1 MIAFLCSG
9 CGKSLKVKD
18 ELAGRKGKCPHCQ
31 QSMTVPSVADAA
43 RERAE
48 QAGHD
53 NYSESDAKTILP
65 PNLDA
70 ALDPKTILPAVPR
83 GKSGMKKGN
92 TLIPDAPTTAPAGNG
107 DAELYD
113 FLSSAQEA
121 DEIGRLGSYRVLKVL
136 GAGGM
141 GVVFQAE
148 DPKLKRLVALK
159 AMLPA
164 LAASGTNKERF
175 LREARAAAAIEHDH
189 IIPIFQVDE
198 DRGVPF
204 IAMPFLRG
212 ESLEDR
218 LKRQRKLPIE
228 EALRIAKETAEGL
241 GAAHERNMIHR
252 DIKPANIWLE
262 GEKGRV
268 KILDFGLARSASGES
283 NLTQQ
288 GAIIGTPAYMAPEQG
303 AGKPVDTRCDLFSLG
318 CVLYRMVTGTL
329 PFKGADTVSTLVAV
343 ATETPTA
350 PRKLNPAV
358 SPRLSKLIMELLA
371 KDPKDRPPSALSVVD
386 LIEEL
391 EKEPPTDT
399 TEMLDERSSRVQIVR
414 EDDDLDH
421 DTVRSRTLNE
431 NDLEELPAK
440 RSLMMPL
447 LIGGGVGCFGLMV
460 IAIIALVVVFKKGD
474 KAEVAQNNNS
484 TVQNNANAA
493 QPVNQNPSQNQNLNP
508 QQGNVLPGG
517 NANLGGNN
525 EGVKDPPNGKGNG
538 ANGFDNQPERRPKR
552 EGEQEA
558 DKTFQPYSSDVRGLL
573 FAPDGKGFFSFAE
586 RESRVDYW
594 DLATRKSIRTF
605 TLAGAVRG
613 IVLSTDGS
621 QLMAYNDNQ
630 LIVWDTDGGGTPQ
643 HVTPLL
649 GQKIIG
655 GGFTGEKH
663 FRVALAVKQEVGRGF
678 PPPIVGGVQIY
689 DKAVNNLLMVAKP
702 ALKKKPIPITLAPH
716 NGEVLRA
723 FFSPDGNKVLTWCK
737 DHTFRTWD
745 LEGKRQLA
753 TFPVSPGEAKSISV
767 SSDFQKILASFGRAG
782 VRVYDVGAG
791 TEVKEFKPEG
801 IGDTDAAAFGTES
814 NMVGVTA
821 TFGGPTCVY
830 DLENTTI
837 KKKVKGIAFSRSV
850 ALTSDGKTLL
860 CGDMGGNIHIFKLDG
875 D

>member
-18 ELAGRKGKCPHCQ
+18 EFAGRKGKCPHCQ

-65 PNLDA
+65 PSLDA
-70 ALDPKTILPAVPR
+70 ALDSKTILPAVPR
-83 GKSGMKKGN
+83 GKAGMKKGN
-92 TLIPDAPTTAPAGNG
+92 TVIPDAPTANS

-113 FLSSAQEA
+113 FLSPAQEA
-121 DEIGRLGSYRVLKVL
+121 DEIGRLGTYRVLKVL

-164 LAASGTNKERF
+164 LAASGTNKDRF

-218 LKRQRKLPIE
+218 LKRERKLPLE

-318 CVLYRMVTGTL
+318 CVLYRMATGTL

-343 ATETPTA
+343 ATETPKP

-371 KDPKDRPPSALSVVD
+371 KDPKHRPPSALSVVD

-391 EKEPPTDT
+391 EKEPPADA
-399 TEMLDERSSRVQIVR
+399 TEMLEESAPLVQAAR
-414 EDDDLDH
+414 ADDSDH
-421 DTVRSRTLNE
+421 DTIRGRAP
-431 NDLEELPAK
+431 DEEFEAPAK
-440 RSLMMPL
+440 RSLTMPL
-447 LIGGGVGCFGLMV
+447 LIGGGAGCFGLLLIGV
-460 IAIIALVVVFKKGD
+460 AALVFFLTRDND
-474 KAEVAQNNNS
+474 KPDVAQNNNPPVENN
-484 TVQNNANAA
+484 TVKPP
-493 QPVNQNPSQNQNLNP
+493 PVNQTPNPFPNRNAKPNRQK
-508 QQGNVLPGG
+508 GNGI
-517 NANLGGNN
+517 LGGNTR
-525 EGVKDPPNGKGNG
+525 GVKDPGNNPG
-538 ANGFDNQPERRPKR
+538 IGEDPVGGRPRRRPGR
-552 EGEQEA
+552 EDEQEA
-558 DKTFQPYSSDVRGLL
+558 DKSFQPYSSDVKGLL
-573 FAPDGKGFFSFAE
+573 FAPDGKSFFSFAE
-586 RESRVDYW
+586 RESRVDQW
-594 DLATRKSIRTF
+594 DLETRKSIRSF
-605 TLAGAVRG
+605 SLAGAVRG
-613 IVLSTDGS
+613 CVLSADGS

-630 LIVWDTDGGGTPQ
+630 LLVWDTDGGGAPQ
-643 HVTPLL
+643 HVTPLR

-655 GGFTGEKH
+655 GGFTGEKN
-663 FRVALAVKQEVGRGF
+663 FRVALASTQQIGNGF
-678 PPPIVGGVQIY
+678 SRQVIGGVHIY
-689 DKAVNNLLMVAKP
+689 DKATNSLLMVDPKV
-702 ALKKKPIPITLAPH
+702 KKNPNPITLAPH

-723 FFSPDGNKVLTWCK
+723 FFSPDGKKVVTWCK
-737 DHTFRTWD
+737 DHMFRTWD
-745 LEGKRQLA
+745 LEDKRLVA
-753 TFPVSPGEAKSISV
+753 TFTVSPGEAKSIEV
-767 SSDFQKILASFGRAG
+767 SSDFKKILASFNQAG
-782 VRVYDVGAG
+782 VRVYDVDAG
-791 TEVKEFKPEG
+791 TELKEFKPKG
-801 IGDTDAAAFGTES
+801 VGDTDAVAFGAE
-814 NMVGVTA
+814 NNVGATA
-821 TFGGPTCVY
+821 TFGGPTCIY
-830 DLENTTI
+830 DLENETI
-837 KKKVKGIAFSRSV
+837 KKKLKGIAFSRSL
-850 ALTSDGKTLL
+850 ALSPDGKTLL
-860 CGDMGGNIHIFKLDG
+860 NGDMGGKIHIFKLDE
-875 D
+875 